1 MDKIREEIRKVARHL
16 MAGEAGDALD
26 LMQAV
31 HEEIESSELTPENA
45 AILKA
50 EVERVGSL
58 VIAALEGVADARAA
72 LIEAHNGV
80 PLNTY
85 DRDGRVEKPAQHI
98 SQTIR
103 Y

>member
-1 MDKIREEIRKVARHL
+1 MDKIQEDIRIVAQYL
-16 MAGEAGDALD
+16 IVGEAGQALA
-26 LMQAV
+26 LMQKV
-31 HEEIESSELTPENA
+31 HDDIETADLSVENA
-45 AILKA
+45 AILKI
-50 EVERVGSL
+50 EVERVGLL
-58 VIAALEGVADARAA
+58 VMAALEGVADARAA

-85 DRDGRVEKPAQHI
+85 DRDGRVEKPEQRI